1 MIGYI
6 DSHAHVPICKESTD
20 QIVHEVIENHFLHIM
35 NVGYDF
41 ASSMASLELA
51 KKYSW
56 MDASFGIHP
65 HYIGS
70 DENTISTF
78 LQEQLQHQEYKAV
91 GEIGLDTV
99 KSTTSLSLQRK
110 CFSQQIAFAFEHHY
124 PIIVHNRQADQ
135 EVYDVLKHFSG
146 IRGVMHCYSS
156 DRKMA
161 EKFLNLGFYLSFSG
175 NITYKRNIELREVV
189 KMIPKNRILL
199 ETDCPYL
206 TPIPYRG
213 KVLNKPLFVMEVY
226 KKAAFLRDVQISEL
240 SERIVCNYRTL
251 FHGGMYEC

>member
-1 MIGYI
+1 VIGYI

-110 CFSQQIAFAFEHHY
+110 CLSQQIAFAFEHHY

-226 KKAAFLRDVQISEL
+226 KKAAFLRDVASNKPRHNK
-240 SERIVCNYRTL
+240 SN
-251 FHGGMYEC
+251 HWGS